1 MEIRLY
7 HTLPEEARQI
17 REKVFVQEQHFQE
30 EFDGTDRRAVHLVLY
45 QGGSPAATC
54 RYFQGVSPKE
64 YLVGRMAVL
73 KPFRGKIAE
82 PAFWRGPRRR
92 SGKREAR
99 LYVSMR
105 SRGLRLFMRSKAIVP
120 TVRWSTRNS
129 ALMFG
134 AENPFLGWRVRNV
147 PGTEGAQYH
156 LK

>member
-73 KPFRGKIAE
+73 KPFRGQNCGACLLARAE
-82 PAFWRGPRRR
+82 AEIRKEGGEIVRLHAQQRATPFYEKQGYSSYGPV
-92 SGKREAR
+92 E
-99 LYVSMR
+99 YEEQCPHVWMR
-105 SRGLRLFMRSKAIVP
+105 KTLSWDG
-120 TVRWSTRNS
+120 
-129 ALMFG
+129 
-134 AENPFLGWRVRNV
+134 E
-147 PGTEGAQYH
+147 
-156 LK
+156 